1 MNGDDGRPLPDDLLH
16 LAHEDDRRRTEGRL
30 TVYLGYAAGV
40 GKTYTMLADALGWR
54 KEGVDVVIGYVETH
68 GRPETDA
75 LAARLESIPTTMVEY
90 RGLRLREMDLDSV
103 LARNPAVVLVDE
115 LAHTVAPGRRHAK
128 RYLEIEELLRAG
140 ISVCTTVNIQHIE
153 SEHDAVAR
161 IAGIRVGETVPDTFL
176 ERADDIRV
184 IDLPPDQLL
193 ERLRAG
199 KIYVE
204 DMAAQ
209 AIDRF
214 FTPGTLIALRQL
226 ALRFVAGS
234 TDRQMVELMRTR
246 ARTTLGPWPAT
257 EKVLIGVRAGPH
269 AEQMIR
275 AGYRMANRLAAEWVV
290 LSVETERDL
299 AAPEP
304 ERTRLREALETAR
317 RLGGQ
322 VVRYRAE
329 DVPGEVVHYAKRNNV
344 TIILLGKPR
353 GLALLFSPVYQ
364 VIRKTRG
371 IAIHLVDPFD
381 EMRIPI
387 RRQLPWLSVL
397 DSGVSLVLIGA
408 VTVVNLLLRDV
419 ISPSNLLIVQLVPIV
434 IAALFL
440 GRFASVFAAAISIL
454 VFDLL
459 FIPPYYTIAI
469 SDWQYFISFLG
480 YLVVAL
486 VISNLAGRLR
496 HLVPQIRQSEAAVTA
511 VAGLS
516 KDLDAVTT
524 EQEIL
529 DLLADHLHRF
539 IEGPAVVLVM
549 RDGELVRA
557 AGDPEYPLDEKE
569 EAIAAWVYEN
579 RRAAGRGM
587 DTLPAG
593 LGRYLPMLASG
604 RVLGVVGVLL
614 NDRRNGVSDDAE
626 VLEGMVRLGGLMLD
640 RLRSGAEK
648 NLG

>member
-1 MNGDDGRPLPDDLLH
+1 MTGDDGRPSPDDLLL
-16 LAHEDDRRRTEGRL
+16 LAQGEDRRRTEGRL

-54 KEGVDVVIGYVETH
+54 KEGVDVAIGYVETH
-68 GRPETDA
+68 GRPDTDA
-75 LAARLESIPTTMVEY
+75 LAARLESIPTVMVEY
-90 RGLRLREMDLDSV
+90 RGLQLREMDLDSV
-103 LARNPAVVLVDE
+103 LARNPALVLVDE

-128 RYLEIEELLRAG
+128 RYQEVEELLRAG

-153 SEHDAVAR
+153 SERDAVAR
-161 IAGIRVGETVPDTFL
+161 ITSIQVGETVPDTFL

-199 KIYVE
+199 KVYVE
-204 DMAAQ
+204 GMAAQ
-209 AIDRF
+209 AIERF
-214 FTPGTLIALRQL
+214 FTPGNLIALRQL

-234 TDRQMVELMRTR
+234 TNRQMVELMR
-246 ARTTLGPWPAT
+246 ARVTQGPWPAA
-257 EKVLIGVRAGPH
+257 EKVLVGVRTGPH
-269 AEQMIR
+269 ADQMVR

-290 LSVETERDL
+290 LSIETERDL

-304 ERTRLREALETAR
+304 ERARLREALETAR

-329 DVPGEVVHYAKRNNV
+329 DVPGEVIHYAKRNNV

-371 IAIHLVDPFD
+371 IAIHLIDPSD
-381 EMRIPI
+381 ETRIPI

-397 DSGVSLVLIGA
+397 DSGASLLLVGA
-408 VTVVNLLLRDV
+408 VTAVNLLLRDV
-419 ISPSNLLIVQLVPIV
+419 ISPSNLLIVQLVPVV

-440 GRFASVFAAAISIL
+440 GRFASVFAAGISIL

-459 FIPPYYTIAI
+459 FVPPYYTVAI
-469 SDWQYFISFLG
+469 SDWQYLISFLC

-486 VISNLAGRLR
+486 VISNLADRLR
-496 HLVPQIRQSEAAVTA
+496 HLVPQIRESEAAVTA

-529 DLLADHLHRF
+529 GRLADHLHRF
-539 IEGPAVVLVM
+539 TEGPAVVLVM
-549 RDGELVRA
+549 RDSELVRA
-557 AGDPEYPLDEKE
+557 AGDPAYPLDEKE

-579 RRAAGRGM
+579 RRSAGRGM

-593 LGRYLPMLASG
+593 RGRYLPMLASG

-614 NDRRNGVSDDAE
+614 NGRRNGLSDDAE
-626 VLEGMVRLGGLMLD
+626 VLEGMARLGGLMLD
-640 RLRSGAEK
+640 RFRIGAEK
-648 NLG
+648 NPG